1 MAQHYMHRLKIK
13 KEGSWKKDHKRRRFI
28 KNNVMQQLITLNVE
42 NKLLIPHTNVL
53 QPTNEGNDGDD
64 AWMVWS

>member
-1 MAQHYMHRLKIK
+1 
-13 KEGSWKKDHKRRRFI
+13 
-28 KNNVMQQLITLNVE
+28 MQQLITLNVE

-64 AWMVWS
+64 A